1 MPVDASSHPP
11 LIAHVI
17 YRLDVGGLEN
27 GLVNIIN
34 RIPEDR
40 YRHVIISLTELSDFK
55 QRITRKDVDC
65 IALHKRPG

>member
-1 MPVDASSHPP
+1 MPVDTSSLPP

-40 YRHVIISLTELSDFK
+40 YRHVIISLDGMCPDFK
-55 QRITRKDVDC
+55 RQRIIRKDVRLYC
-65 IALHKRPG
+65 AP